1 MPNWT
6 KSMQHTFEYYLV
18 DPGTWKDLKK
28 IDVVTSSSVSR
39 DASAE
44 TRGSA
49 TFSVT
54 DMIEECYIRT
64 YLVTIQNGVKERHA
78 LGTHM
83 VQTPSSKFNGKT
95 STITLD
101 GYTSLL
107 ELKENRPPIG
117 YFVPK
122 DSNVMEQAYLIA
134 RDRVRAPVIKT
145 QCLSTT
151 SYDFVADTND
161 TWLTYLSDLVAN
173 QVYADTDATNG
184 TRITN
189 YILDVDEMGHIMFA
203 PYQDQSLMQPI
214 WTYTD
219 DNSSILYPEIN
230 MEHDLYGI
238 PNVVEVVYSGATS
251 FTNSNAKREY
261 HYVRVENHDPGS
273 PISIESRGR
282 EIVYRDLNPSFGGL
296 PTDTM
301 INEYAV
307 QLMKAVGK
315 LQCSI
320 TYTHGYCPVR
330 LGDCV
335 RLNYSKA
342 GLNNIKAKVIS
353 QNIKCVPGCPVT
365 EKAVYSIDLFN
376 HKYLKIITAD
386 GESTGGVVQ

>member
-1 MPNWT
+1 MPDWT

-28 IDVVTSSSVSR
+28 INVVTSSSISR

-49 TFSVT
+49 AFSVT

-95 STITLD
+95 HAVTLD
-101 GYTSLL
+101 GYTPLL
-107 ELKENRPPIG
+107 ELKENQPPIG

-122 DSNVMEQAYLIA
+122 DMNVMEQAYLIA
-134 RDRVRAPVIKT
+134 RDRVRAPVIKAVCPTIT
-145 QCLSTT
+145 Q
-151 SYDFVADTND
+151 YDFVADTSD
-161 TWLTYLSDLVAN
+161 TWLTYLSDLIAN
-173 QVYADTDATNG
+173 QVYTDEDDVTKS
-184 TRITN
+184 RINN
-189 YILDVDEMGHIMFA
+189 YILDVDEMGRILFA
-203 PYQDQSLMQPI
+203 PYQDVSLMQPV

-219 DNSSILYPEIN
+219 DNSSILYPDIN

-238 PNVVEVVYSGATS
+238 PNVVEVVFSGVIGD
-251 FTNSNAKREY
+251 NKEY
-261 HYVRVENHDPGS
+261 HYVRVENHDPNS
-273 PISIESRGR
+273 PVSIETRGR
-282 EIVYRDLNPSFGGL
+282 EIVYRDLNPTFGGF
-296 PTDTM
+296 PTETM

-307 QLMKAVGK
+307 QLMKALGK
-315 LQCSI
+315 LQCTL

-335 RLNYSKA
+335 RLNYSRA
-342 GLNNIKAKVIS
+342 GLTNVKAKVIN
-353 QNIKCVPGCPVT
+353 QNIKCTPGCPVT

-376 HKYLKIITAD
+376 PKYLKIIDSASD
-386 GESTGGVVQ
+386 SESNGGVV